1 MRKDKKGSSTY
12 QQIRLNLTRLFVI
25 LVIVLVAITGSQW
38 ETRAPLVSAILFF
51 GGCILAGIASLGRL
65 WCSLYIAGHKTRHLV
80 TEGPYSLCRH
90 PLYFF
95 SFLGGIGVG
104 LASETLTIPAFIL
117 AAFAVY
123 YPYVIRF
130 EENRMRTLHGGIYED
145 YCWKTPC
152 FWPRW
157 SRPAEPEEYT
167 VYPKTFRKHL
177 FNALGFIWM
186 IGVFE
191 LIEMFRELGMLPTF
205 VSLF

>member
-1 MRKDKKGSSTY
+1 MKKKKKGNSTY
-12 QQIRLNLTRLFVI
+12 QKVRLNLSRLFII
-25 LVIVLVAITGSQW
+25 LVIVLVATTGSQW
-38 ETRAPLVSAILFF
+38 ETRKPLVSAILFLT
-51 GGCILAGIASLGRL
+51 GCMLAGIATLGRL
-65 WCSLYIAGHKTRHLV
+65 WCALYISGYKTRHLV

-104 LASETLTIPAFIL
+104 LASETLTIPALIL
-117 AAFAVY
+117 VMFAVY

-130 EENRMRTLHGGIYED
+130 EEGKMHTLHGPIYED
-145 YCWKTPC
+145 YCRRTSG

-157 SRPAEPEEYT
+157 PRLAEPEEYT

-177 FNALGFIWM
+177 FDALGFIWM
-186 IGVFE
+186 IGIFE

-205 VSLF
+205 ASLF